1 MKFNYQARTKEGEV
15 RIGTIEASSKEA
27 ALSLLQ
33 GHGFY
38 VTYLEGAKIP
48 FYARRLEVFKGIS
61 SRDIVLFSRQLSMM
75 FGSEIPLS
83 ESLRVLSGQT
93 RNFDLREKIFT
104 LSKEIEGGSSFSKA
118 LSRYP
123 ETFSNFYV
131 SMVKAGEVSG
141 KLSES
146 LVYLADHLEREYE
159 LASKTRGALIYPS
172 LVVLL
177 VFFIMFLMIYTII
190 PQLSTV
196 IKESAVEVPE
206 VTQRIMAISEF
217 VKENGFVLL
226 LTFFIFSFVNY
237 RYYKTKKGKDFFD
250 RIFLKIPVLGSLLK
264 TVYLARLAESLSTL
278 ISGGLMIT
286 KSLELSADIVGN
298 VVYKQAILS
307 IRDEVRRGVPI
318 SSVLS
323 LSPDIFPP
331 VFVQMTL
338 VGEKTGGLDDS
349 LMSIAKFY
357 QKEVERG
364 IDNFLAILEPVLL
377 IVLGLIVGGMM
388 ISILMPLYQVI
399 TF

>member
-1 MKFNYQARTKEGEV
+1 
-15 RIGTIEASSKEA
+15 
-27 ALSLLQ
+27 
-33 GHGFY
+33 
-38 VTYLEGAKIP
+38 
-48 FYARRLEVFKGIS
+48 
-61 SRDIVLFSRQLSMM
+61 
-75 FGSEIPLS
+75 
-83 ESLRVLSGQT
+83 
-93 RNFDLREKIFT
+93 
-104 LSKEIEGGSSFSKA
+104 
-118 LSRYP
+118 
-123 ETFSNFYV
+123 
-131 SMVKAGEVSG
+131 
-141 KLSES
+141 
-146 LVYLADHLEREYE
+146 
-159 LASKTRGALIYPS
+159 
-172 LVVLL
+172 
-177 VFFIMFLMIYTII
+177 MFLMVYTII

-206 VTQRIMAISEF
+206 MTQRIMAISEF
-217 VKENGFVLL
+217 IKKNGFALFLGSLL
-226 LTFFIFSFVNY
+226 LLFITH
-237 RYYKTKKGKDFFD
+237 RYYKTEKGKNFFE

-298 VVYKQAILS
+298 AVYKQAILS
-307 IRDEVRRGVPI
+307 IRDEVRKGIPI

-323 LSPDIFPP
+323 LAPDIFPP

-338 VGEKTGGLDDS
+338 VGEKTGGLDNS

-377 IVLGLIVGGMM
+377 ITLGLIVGGMM